1 MLNSTTVLNADAAN
15 DVPTTPSA
23 SPAPAAASA
32 PAAAATSAGP
42 AVQAPVKAAAG
53 SAPAA
58 DPAAI
63 TFASLGLSEPLL
75 RDLALAKYTEPTP
88 IQAQAIPHGLQ
99 GKDILGCA
107 QTGTGKTAAF
117 VIPMIERLA
126 QGPVGHP
133 KGLILAPTR
142 ELAYQ
147 IQKTVALLGRSR
159 RVSATT
165 VIGGEDIRVQV
176 RGLQQRPTIVV
187 ATPGRLLDHMWSG
200 TIKLDEFT
208 IVVLDEA
215 DRMLDIGFAPQLNQI
230 LDALQPDRQ
239 TMLFSATMPADLA
252 DLARAGLRTP
262 VRIMAN
268 PPAQAAR
275 TVTHEVHH
283 TTRDEKTGLLLK
295 MLDETSGTI
304 LVFTRT
310 KHGADKVG
318 RVLEQKGHRVGVLHA
333 GRRLSQ
339 RKTALEGFRR
349 GTFRVL
355 VATDI
360 AARGIDVANIGHVV
374 NFDLPNTPED
384 YVHRIGR
391 TGRMKTEGRA
401 TSFVTGEDHFQL
413 RAIERLLGHP
423 VARVAGSPE
432 PARFGGG
439 GPARSG
445 RPFQGGGRPG
455 GDPRRPFARP
465 AHPSHRPGGA
475 PMGAAQPSAGFGA
488 GAAMPRRDE
497 GLSREADGNR
507 RPAPR
512 EGFREMPR
520 DSAYGQPRRFD
531 APQGAARPQGGFA
544 PDQPSARPTAPRPRR
559 WVRSPQ

>member
-1 MLNSTTVLNADAAN
+1 MLNSTNVVNAEQ
-15 DVPTTPSA
+15 A
-23 SPAPAAASA
+23 SSVDPAP
-32 PAAAATSAGP
+32 
-42 AVQAPVKAAAG
+42 V
-53 SAPAA
+53 
-58 DPAAI
+58 
-63 TFASLGLSEPLL
+63 TFQSLGLSEALL
-75 RDLALAKYTEPTP
+75 RDLAQAKFTEATP
-88 IQAQAIPHGLQ
+88 IQAEAIPHGLQ

-142 ELAYQ
+142 ELAFQ
-147 IQKTVALLGRSR
+147 IQKTVALLGRNR

-165 VIGGEDIRVQV
+165 VIGGEDMRVQV

-187 ATPGRLLDHMWSG
+187 ATPGRLLDHMWNG

-215 DRMLDIGFAPQLNQI
+215 DRMLDMGFAPQLNQI
-230 LDALQPDRQ
+230 LDALQPERQ
-239 TMLFSATMPADLA
+239 TMLFSATMPSDLA
-252 DLARAGLRTP
+252 DLARAGLREP
-262 VRIMAN
+262 VRIMVN

-283 TTRDEKTGLLLK
+283 TTRDEKTALLLK
-295 MLDETSGTI
+295 LVQEAPGSV

-318 RVLEQKGHRVGVLHA
+318 RVLEQRGHRVGVLHA

-349 GTFRVL
+349 GSFRVL

-374 NFDLPNTPED
+374 NYDLPNTPED

-413 RAIERLLGHP
+413 RAIERLLGHAVP
-423 VARVAGSPE
+423 RAAGSPE
-432 PARFGGG
+432 PQRSHGA
-439 GPARSG
+439 GPSRHG
-445 RPFQGGGRPG
+445 RPFQPNGQGGRPG
-455 GDPRRPFARP
+455 DQRGAFPRP
-465 AHPSHRPGGA
+465 HRPSGP
-475 PMGAAQPSAGFGA
+475 PMGMGQGHVSGSGLGHGA
-488 GAAMPRRDE
+488 GIARRDE
-497 GLSREADGNR
+497 AHRELDGNR
-507 RPAPR
+507 RDHVTHDQHRRHDGPTHS
-512 EGFREMPR
+512 R
-520 DSAYGQPRRFD
+520 DGH
-531 APQGAARPQGGFA
+531 PQGQHPLRPG
-544 PDQPSARPTAPRPRR
+544 APRPRR
-559 WVRSPQ
+559 FVRATQQ